1 MQFNKKN
8 LSDNKN
14 IGSINADGVESMFI
28 FKNFRKNQR
37 NKIRMSSKKCNSTIK
52 VDKLSRN
59 GSETNKYTINQIKIC
74 NKK

>member
-1 MQFNKKN
+1 
-8 LSDNKN
+8 
-14 IGSINADGVESMFI
+14 MFI

-59 GSETNKYTINQIKIC
+59 GSETNKYTVNQIKIS